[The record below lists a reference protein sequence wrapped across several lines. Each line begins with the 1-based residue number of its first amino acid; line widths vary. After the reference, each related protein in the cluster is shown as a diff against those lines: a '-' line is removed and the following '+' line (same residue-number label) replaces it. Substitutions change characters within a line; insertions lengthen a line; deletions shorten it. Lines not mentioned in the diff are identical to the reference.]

1 MNVPCSQVHRFKILN
16 ILDIETILNILY
28 TRATK
33 ANTKYFERRRSMW
46 TNAYSYEDIGEFLR
60 EARRARGITQVEMA
74 RKLGFSSVTLS
85 ALETGKN
92 VSAIKVDRYLQQL
105 GFRMVIVPKGCRRG
119 GDREAARRLFG
130 RKRSTHRREPQ
141 GAGASSTSNQSSTNS
156 LAGRCSQWRFPQK
169 FARSA
174 RRKLLPGLMVCFP
187 RETAATRFA
196 GALACCRMTGSA
208 FSPR

>member
-1 MNVPCSQVHRFKILN
+1 MTKREMININNFFNLVAEDLQLGKVFENPVQVAGGFMHRMFKAVTEQGSYIIKLLN
-16 ILDIETILNILY
+16 PNIMKRPTAMGNYKIADDIETILNILY

-33 ANTKYFERRRSMW
+33 ANTKYFERRHSMW

-105 GFRMVIVPKGCRRG
+105 GFRMVIVPKGA
-119 GDREAARRLFG
+119 DVEV
-130 RKRSTHRREPQ
+130 TE
-141 GAGASSTSNQSSTNS
+141 
-156 LAGRCSQWRFPQK
+156 
-169 FARSA
+169 
-174 RRKLLPGLMVCFP
+174 
-187 RETAATRFA
+187 
-196 GALACCRMTGSA
+196 
-208 FSPR
+208 